1 MELKFLALAD
11 APGCS
16 SSHPKPS
23 DLAVGGGAEP
33 APEFN
38 VSNPVSTRQHK
49 VPSTE
54 QHHQEKQ
61 EMENPNEGGPEIRR
75 EGPMKCFYFVVLT
88 GCELGESSQ
97 RAQKTSASS
106 IFLSETP
113 ARLPE
118 PSRLNR
124 DLLILGFCCNPNHNS
139 LISCYHVCEPTC
151 PRCSGC
157 QKSPQTNSSWEWWPI
172 PSAASLPFTGKASRS
187 SRAPGCLSRPR
198 ALVQY

>member
-1 MELKFLALAD
+1 MPLD
-11 APGCS
+11 APVLTPSPQIWQWDVELNPPRNSMFQTPSLPGSTKSPALS
-16 SSHPKPS
+16 ST
-23 DLAVGGGAEP
+23 
-33 APEFN
+33 
-38 VSNPVSTRQHK
+38 TRKSKKWKIQ
-49 VPSTE
+49 T
-54 QHHQEKQ
+54 Q
-61 EMENPNEGGPEIRR
+61 GGPEIRR
-75 EGPMKCFYFVVLT
+75 EGPVKCFYFVILT

-187 SRAPGCLSRPR
+187 SRAR
-198 ALVQY
+198 